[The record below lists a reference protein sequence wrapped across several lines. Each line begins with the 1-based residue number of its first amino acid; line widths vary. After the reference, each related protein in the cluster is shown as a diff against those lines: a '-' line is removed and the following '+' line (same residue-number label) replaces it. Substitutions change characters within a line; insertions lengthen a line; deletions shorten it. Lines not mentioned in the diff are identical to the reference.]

1 MAKKYVNEEN
11 LQTAMAEYNENM
23 VKGREVYTENNQFVG
38 FVSKNYDNETGAG
51 EQTQCFKTKQ
61 FML

>member
-1 MAKKYVNEEN
+1 AEKKYVNEKN
-11 LQTAMAEYNENM
+11 LQTAMTEYN
-23 VKGREVYTENNQFVG
+23 KGLEAGRVVETQYGDTVG
-38 FVSKNYDNETGAG
+38 FVSKINDNETGAG